1 MSHSRITPEALEG
14 SAAFTAGPRMLAV
27 MSGKGGVGKSIIAHN
42 LAIAAGRSGQRALLV
57 DLDWRMGNQHI
68 LTNIS
73 PHSNVADVI
82 QLRAALGDAVITI
95 RDNVSVLCSASAGE
109 NCEWPSRVELAQF
122 LQDCRK
128 PSSQYDLIILDTP
141 SGAIEQMLAAP
152 AVADDVAL
160 VVNPELTAISDTYG
174 LYKWLLQSEPNLSAS
189 LLINRAENSDEA
201 TDIAERFSLLTKK
214 FLERK
219 PYALGYLQE
228 DKAVRNAIARQR
240 SVFDFTPQP
249 AIAAQFTRLAGRA
262 VTTFSSRTGA
272 QRMSRMSA
280 EFNLK

>member
-73 PHSNVADVI
+73 PRSTVADMI
-82 QLRAALGDAVITI
+82 QSRAALGDAAMTI
-95 RDNVSVLCSASAGE
+95 GDNVSVLCSASAGE
-109 NCEWPSRVELAQF
+109 NPEWPSRDELAEF
-122 LQDCRK
+122 LRGCRK
-128 PSSQYDLIILDTP
+128 TQSQYDLIILDTP
-141 SGAIEQMLAAP
+141 SGAIDQMR
-152 AVADDVAL
+152 AVGSVDSVVL

-189 LLINRAENSDEA
+189 LIINRAENSDEA
-201 TDIAERFSLLTKK
+201 TDIAERFSLLTTK
-214 FLERK
+214 FLQRK
-219 PYALGYLQE
+219 PHVLGYLQE
-228 DKAVRNAIARQR
+228 DKAVRNAVARQR

-249 AIAAQFTRLAGRA
+249 AIAAQFTRIAGRA
-262 VTTFSSRTGA
+262 MTTFSSRTGA